1 MEGALFNAGE
11 AAVLRECL
19 CLGVVFGLEQC
30 VGESIPHEC
39 QDQGLKV
46 LQKTTAFEQDDLC
59 HLYNMAM
66 V

>member
-1 MEGALFNAGE
+1 MLGKLLFWENAF
-11 AAVLRECL
+11 AF
-19 CLGVVFGLEQC
+19 GVVFGLEQC